1 MILKDVE
8 SLEAYGYENP
18 YDRRIFREKAQAEVY
33 DKGVMN
39 TLERLDRLP
48 ICLEW
53 ISTRDKLP
61 KEESWYL
68 CIIGDEIL
76 PLKYIE
82 ESDEFFWVQCGV
94 YISEP
99 IYWMPGE
106 IDYWADFSKL
116 PIPKE

>member
-33 DKGVMN
+33 DRGVMS

-48 ICLEW
+48 VCLEW

-61 KEESWYL
+61 KKKDWYL
-68 CIIGDEIL
+68 CAIGDKIL
-76 PLKYIE
+76 PMRYIE
-82 ESDEFFWVQCGV
+82 ELGKFFWAQCD
-94 YISEP
+94 
-99 IYWMPGE
+99 IYVSGAICWMPDE